1 MVKPVF
7 SGDMTF
13 KNGFYKLKNINL
25 ENKKKRRDWEELNW
39 NYEDPI
45 EIISDETPFSL
56 VELRKIIPSYLQT
69 LGFDNLKLRLGPNFR
84 LEYLNI
90 IKTQLST
97 RPPGTD
103 LTINGKIQEDID
115 KKEFD
120 LKKADEKECG
130 SLSLKGRINLLSGIA
145 NLYTTPFKLNK
156 NKDNHLA
163 FASRSCLVPLANF
176 SLISKVPEPIRK
188 INQNNNRNDSSTDLS
203 PNDNSKDFAAIG
215 IGNTR
220 LIRIE
225 ASYYGFLDE
234 LRSSNNIFLRSTPSY
249 NRSQIFGLISGNSAN
264 LINRTFIS
272 QINNADAFSERF
284 QLSLYPA
291 LIENNDSLKNIYSND
306 NLDLE
311 NSENSTFNL
320 GNSSEEWVTEIGFDI
335 TETGWLNF
343 AVQTM
348 PGRDDIPSQGILTL
362 QRNEFLNPNVD
373 LEVTGSSD
381 SKGDWK
387 SQLQLFYR
395 Y

>member
-1 MVKPVF
+1 M
-7 SGDMTF
+7 
-13 KNGFYKLKNINL
+13 
-25 ENKKKRRDWEELNW
+25 
-39 NYEDPI
+39 
-45 EIISDETPFSL
+45 
-56 VELRKIIPSYLQT
+56 
-69 LGFDNLKLRLGPNFR
+69 KLRLGPNFR

-249 NRSQIFGLISGNSAN
+249 NRSQIIGLISGNSAN

-320 GNSSEEWVTEIGFDI
+320 VNSSEEWVTEIGFDI

-343 AVQTM
+343 AVQTI
-348 PGRDDIPSQGILTL
+348 PGRDDIPPQGILTL
-362 QRNEFLNPNVD
+362 QRNEFLNENVD

-387 SQLQLFYR
+387 SQLQLFWR